1 MNTEAPPMHALWP
14 CRAVLTLSLLL
25 CSITTAALAESL
37 PPPEGEVLLR
47 VTGDLDHP
55 NVGAELHLDRAMLMA
70 LDQGVI
76 ETSTPW
82 TEGVGRFEGP
92 LLRALLE
99 VAGVD
104 SEHVRIRALN
114 DYEAEVPVADFHQYG
129 VILAMKRDGAPIAVR
144 DLGPM
149 FVLYPFD
156 EHPELLNET
165 IRHRSVWHVGSVHVP

>member
-1 MNTEAPPMHALWP
+1 MSSLWP
-14 CRAVLTLSLLL
+14 GRAVLTVSLFLLS
-25 CSITTAALAESL
+25 SVALPLMAEPL
-37 PPPEGEVLLR
+37 PPPQGDVLLR
-47 VTGDLDHP
+47 VVGDIEHP
-55 NVGAELHLDRAMLMA
+55 NVGEELHLDRAMLKS
-70 LDQGVI
+70 LPQGVI

-99 VAGVD
+99 AAGTRSD
-104 SEHVRIRALN
+104 HVRIRALN
-114 DYEAEVPVADFHQYG
+114 EYESEVPVADFHAYD
-129 VILAMKRDGAPIAVR
+129 VILALERDGEPIAVR

>member
-1 MNTEAPPMHALWP
+1 MPSLRP

-25 CSITTAALAESL
+25 LSSAPLLVMADPL

-47 VTGDLDHP
+47 VTGNIGHP
-55 NVGAELHLDRAMLMA
+55 NVGDELHLDREMLMSIPSRS
-70 LDQGVI
+70 I

-99 VAGVD
+99 AAGTQ
-104 SEHVRIRALN
+104 SEHVRVQALN
-114 DYEAEVPVADFHQYG
+114 EYESEVPVSDFHDYD
-129 VILAMKRDGAPIAVR
+129 VILAIKRDGEPIEVR

-156 EHPELLNET
+156 EQPELLNET

>member
-1 MNTEAPPMHALWP
+1 MSVLWP
-14 CRAVLTLSLLL
+14 CRAVLTLCLLL
-25 CSITTAALAESL
+25 FCSVTVPALAEPL

-47 VTGDLDHP
+47 VTGDIDHP
-55 NVGAELHLDRAMLMA
+55 NVGEELHLDREMLMA
-70 LDQGVI
+70 LASREI

-99 VAGVD
+99 AAGID

-114 DYEAEVPVADFHQYG
+114 DYEAEVPVADFHQYD
-129 VILAMKRDGAPIAVR
+129 VILAMKRDGVPIAVR

-156 EHPELLNET
+156 EHPKLLNET